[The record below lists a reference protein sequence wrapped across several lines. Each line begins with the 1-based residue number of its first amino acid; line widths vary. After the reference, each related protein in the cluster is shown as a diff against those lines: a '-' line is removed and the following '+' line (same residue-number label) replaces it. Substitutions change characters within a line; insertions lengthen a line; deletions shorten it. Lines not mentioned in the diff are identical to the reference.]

1 LSECLRMFAVEVALE
16 KDLLVPLMSQM
27 RLWLDQRRIEPS
39 SFRYRGGSPLAT
51 VRVGFKVEGEASDF
65 AEHFGGPVRRV
76 AQAELLAAL

>member
-1 LSECLRMFAVEVALE
+1 MFAVEVALE

-27 RLWLDQRRIEPS
+27 RLWLDQRRVQPS
-39 SFRYRGGSPLAT
+39 SFRYLGGSPLAT
-51 VRVGFKVEGEASDF
+51 VRVGFKVEGEAYDF